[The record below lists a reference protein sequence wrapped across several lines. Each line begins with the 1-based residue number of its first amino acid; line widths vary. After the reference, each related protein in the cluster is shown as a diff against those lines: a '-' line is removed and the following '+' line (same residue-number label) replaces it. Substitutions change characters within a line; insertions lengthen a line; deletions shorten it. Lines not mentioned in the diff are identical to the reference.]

1 MPQKKN
7 PMSLEY
13 ARGKS
18 GHAIGILVSAMT
30 ALKGSSYTN
39 NGDEHE
45 AHTLYWEGLK
55 QTMTGLEMLLQTVK
69 YSSVRKERAYENT
82 ATNYCTVTNLADF
95 MVKEYGIS
103 FTQAHDIVGNALAI
117 LDENKLGIRDMDS
130 KMIRKCCKDLLG
142 HELEITDEQIEGV
155 LEPFNNIQGKIT
167 IGGPSTASV
176 TQMIQNLT
184 AKVAEQKEWLQGAE
198 DHVTKAYAKLAEEEK
213 KIVG

>member
-1 MPQKKN
+1 M
-7 PMSLEY
+7 
-13 ARGKS
+13 
-18 GHAIGILVSAMT
+18 
-30 ALKGSSYTN
+30 
-39 NGDEHE
+39 
-45 AHTLYWEGLK
+45 
-55 QTMTGLEMLLQTVK
+55 
-69 YSSVRKERAYENT
+69 
-82 ATNYCTVTNLADF
+82 
-95 MVKEYGIS
+95 
-103 FTQAHDIVGNALAI
+103 AI